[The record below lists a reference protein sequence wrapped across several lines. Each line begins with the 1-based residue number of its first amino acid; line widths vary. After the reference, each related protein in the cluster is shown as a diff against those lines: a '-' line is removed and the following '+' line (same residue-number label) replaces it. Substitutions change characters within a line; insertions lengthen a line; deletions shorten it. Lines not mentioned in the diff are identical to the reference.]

1 MRAAWT
7 ETDSRTGTF
16 TLSAGGPRLWGLKN
30 DSTLVERARAGDE
43 AALARLV
50 DAYAP
55 SILRFG
61 RKLCR
66 DEQDAQDVMQQTLLS
81 VVTHIGEFRGDSHF
95 TSWLFA
101 IARSHCI
108 KQRTRGAAALP
119 REPLDRAGLAVA
131 APAHQVPDEAAS
143 REQLERALDTAIR
156 ALDPDQRE
164 VLVLRDVE
172 GLSAVEVGE
181 ALGLSVEA
189 VKSRLHRAR
198 KALRGQ
204 LEPWFEQSTPGA
216 ACPDVVDL
224 LSRYQ
229 EGEVTSEVCRT
240 MEAHVDGCSECAKR
254 CHSLRSVLS
263 ACSATPVPQ
272 LSEELKA
279 RVREQMRRSLRRQIG

>member
-1 MRAAWT
+1 M
-7 ETDSRTGTF
+7 ENEFS
-16 TLSAGGPRLWGLKN
+16 
-30 DSTLVERARAGDE
+30 LVEQARSGDE

-55 SILRFG
+55 NILRFG
-61 RKLCR
+61 RRLCR
-66 DEQDAQDVMQQTLLS
+66 DEQDAQDVLQQTLLS
-81 VVTHIGEFRGDSHF
+81 VVTHIGDFRGDSHF
-95 TSWLFA
+95 SSWLFA

-108 KQRTRGAAALP
+108 KQRTRGAAAVA
-119 REPLDRAGLAVA
+119 REPLERAGHAVA
-131 APAHQVPDEAAS
+131 APARHAPDEVAS

-156 ALDPDQRE
+156 TLEPDQRE

-172 GLSAVEVGE
+172 GLSAAEVSE

-198 KALRGQ
+198 KALRDQ
-204 LEPWFEQSTPGA
+204 LEPWFEQSSPSA
-216 ACPDVVDL
+216 ACPDVVEL

-254 CHSLRSVLS
+254 CHSLRSVLA

-279 RVREQMRRSLRRQIG
+279 SVREQMRRSLKRQIG